1 VPETYVDRLATV
13 TDIESDPT
21 NSSQTRWRDMV
32 AAAHFVTQHPIIG
45 AGIGMDVLALNEV
58 RGARWK
64 QVHNVYLEYAVDL
77 GLPGAVL
84 FIMLLYSVFKAA
96 RSSLRRLAHKDELR
110 DLFLLAEAL
119 QVSLI
124 AFAVASFF
132 HPVAYHFYFYYI
144 AGLAL
149 AVRSATDDAV
159 SVAKRTGED
168 DRPAAYGHVAR
179 LSCQPA

>member
-1 VPETYVDRLATV
+1 MLAILSLPLVPESYVDRLATV

-21 NSSQTRWRDMV
+21 NSSQARWRDMV
-32 AAAHFVTQHPIIG
+32 AAAHFVTEHPIIG

-58 RGARWK
+58 RGSWWK

-84 FIMLLYSVFKAA
+84 FLMLLYSVFRAVN
-96 RSSLRRLAHKDELR
+96 SSLRRLAHKDELR
-110 DLFLLAEAL
+110 ALFFLAEAL

-149 AVRSATDDAV
+149 AVRSIVDSSLDSLRSEV
-159 SVAKRTGED
+159 
-168 DRPAAYGHVAR
+168 
-179 LSCQPA
+179 